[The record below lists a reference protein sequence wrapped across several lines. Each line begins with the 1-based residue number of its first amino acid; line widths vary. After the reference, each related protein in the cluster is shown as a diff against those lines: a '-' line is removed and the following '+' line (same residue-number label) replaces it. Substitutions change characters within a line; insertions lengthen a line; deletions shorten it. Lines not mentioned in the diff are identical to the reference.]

1 MSRYE
6 VVITD
11 SALND
16 METIYSYIAEVL
28 LSPDNAANQ
37 YDRIADAILLL
48 DTFPERNRVM
58 DSPREHKMGL
68 RMLPIDNYTVFY
80 CIKGDRVFVTDVLYG
95 RCNYEEKLKGLE

>member
-11 SALND
+11 SALHD
-16 METIYSYIAEVL
+16 MEKIYSYIAEVL

-48 DTFPERNRVM
+48 DTFPERNRIM
-58 DSPREHKMGL
+58 DSAREHKMGL
-68 RMLPIDNYTVFY
+68 RMLPVDNYTVF
-80 CIKGDRVFVTDVLYG
+80 CCVEGDCVFVTDVLYG
-95 RCNYEEKLKGLE
+95 RCDYEERLKGLE

>member
-80 CIKGDRVFVTDVLYG
+80 CIKGDRVFVTDVLCG

>member
-80 CIKGDRVFVTDVLYG
+80 CIKGDCVFVTDVLCG